1 MSPELPNINLTESAT
16 ESHSSHRSP
25 LIEEPLPVATSKSPG
40 NQSLYSSA
48 FANSLNSG
56 TNGTNGHHQ
65 LHSSNNR
72 SLTVQQSQRGDVLPQ
87 PTFK

>member
-25 LIEEPLPVATSKSPG
+25 VIEEPPVATNSQG